1 MTGATDKPMSGPPPP
16 DVSRPLPRPSE
27 HSAEFWAATAEGRF
41 LIQRCADCGHAVFY
55 PRVNCPDCGST
66 SLENV
71 DAAGTGTV
79 FTYTVA
85 RRPTHR
91 AFAEAGHYVIA
102 VVELDEGP
110 HVTTNIVDCDPD
122 QVTIG
127 MPVEVRFA
135 PVTEGL
141 ALPLFRPVGAR

>member
-1 MTGATDKPMSGPPPP
+1 MNESTTSRI
-16 DVSRPLPRPSE
+16 SRPLPRPTD
-27 HSAEFWAATAEGRF
+27 HSADFWAATAEGRF
-41 LIQRCADCGHAVFY
+41 LIQRCAACDRAIFY

-66 SLENV
+66 DLTNV

-91 AFAEAGHYVIA
+91 AFADAGDYVIA

-127 MPVEVRFA
+127 MAVEVVFA
-135 PVTEGL
+135 EATDGL
-141 ALPLFRPVGAR
+141 AIPLFRPADPTG